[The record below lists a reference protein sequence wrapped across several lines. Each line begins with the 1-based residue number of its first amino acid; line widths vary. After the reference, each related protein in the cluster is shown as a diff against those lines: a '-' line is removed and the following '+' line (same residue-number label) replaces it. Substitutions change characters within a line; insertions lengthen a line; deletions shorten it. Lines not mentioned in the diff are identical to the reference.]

1 MNKLDKDTKI
11 LDKAI
16 KVLDAQAR
24 NAAGILLGELV
35 KKSGNKYVL
44 KDKWGTEYLVSEN
57 DYQWLT
63 ESKKTTSVDIR
74 AVGTRMN

>member
-1 MNKLDKDTKI
+1 MNKLDKDTKA

-16 KVLDAQAR
+16 KVLDSQAR

-44 KDKWGTEYLVSEN
+44 KDKWGEQN
-57 DYQWLT
+57 IWYQR
-63 ESKKTTSVDIR
+63 TTTDGLLKAR
-74 AVGTRMN
+74 KLLP

>member
-1 MNKLDKDTKI
+1 MNKLDKDTKV

-16 KVLDAQAR
+16 KVLDSQVR
-24 NAAGILLGELV
+24 NAVGILLGELV
-35 KKSGNKYVL
+35 KKYGNKYVL

>member
-1 MNKLDKDTKI
+1 MNKLDKDTKV

-16 KVLDAQAR
+16 KVLDSQVR

-35 KKSGNKYVL
+35 KKYGNKYVL